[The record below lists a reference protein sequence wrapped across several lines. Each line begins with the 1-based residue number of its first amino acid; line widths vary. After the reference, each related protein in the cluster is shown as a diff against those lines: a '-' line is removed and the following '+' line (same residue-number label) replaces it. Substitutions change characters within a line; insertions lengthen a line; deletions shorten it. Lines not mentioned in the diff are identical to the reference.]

1 MSDSFIV
8 EWARAQQPKA
18 PSMKNAS
25 VFYRNL
31 EEELD
36 VRRAQH
42 GCIMLHTKEQNSM
55 VDFSSTDILG
65 LSTSGS
71 VRKGYLDE
79 LAQYPDFKLSSHGS
93 RLTDGNSRY
102 LEDVERELAA
112 FHGAEAALIVN
123 TGSLGN
129 AAIFS
134 VIPRPGDAIVY
145 DELIHASVHD
155 GMKDSLALCRKA
167 FRHNDA
173 ESLYDALVAV
183 QGSQPQIRNGT
194 RSVLVAVESVY
205 SMDGD
210 ICPLQE
216 LIETAKEVFPDGNV
230 QFVID
235 EAHSTGVIGPNG
247 AGLVSALGLESEV
260 AIRLHTFGKALAATG
275 AVILCNETVRTMLIN
290 YARSIMFSVAP
301 SFPMLA
307 SIRATYQLLRSG
319 ETQEA
324 QDRVQEIVKF
334 FLETMTS
341 NPIWSRASDTGLLR
355 LPTYEDAD
363 VQPFLTQIIQLRTR
377 TKHNFYLAFHLQRAG
392 FSVFPISYPVVP
404 KGTERVRIIFHASNT
419 DAEVKAL
426 VAAIA
431 EWAQEMLG
439 IESSGDRTRVPAAA
453 RHVYALIAQANLN
466 GSE

>member
-1 MSDSFIV
+1 
-8 EWARAQQPKA
+8 
-18 PSMKNAS
+18 MKNAS

-42 GCIMLHTKEQNSM
+42 GCIMLHTKEQTSM

-79 LAQYPDFKLSSHGS
+79 LAKHPDFKLSSHGS
-93 RLTDGNSRY
+93 RLTDGNSKY

-112 FHGAEAALIVN
+112 FHGAEAGLIVN

-155 GMKDSLALCRKA
+155 GMKDSLALYRKA
-167 FRHNDA
+167 FRHNDS

-183 QGSQPQIRNGT
+183 QESQPQIRNGT

-216 LIETAKEVFPDGNV
+216 LIETAKEVFPEGNV

-319 ETQEA
+319 ETQGA
-324 QDRVQEIVKF
+324 QNRVHEIVKF

-341 NPIWSRASDTGLLR
+341 DPIWN
-355 LPTYEDAD
+355 
-363 VQPFLTQIIQLRTR
+363 VQPVLTQIIQLRTR

-431 EWAQEMLG
+431 EWAQEMLE
-439 IESSGDRTRVPAAA
+439 IERSGDRTRVPAAA
-453 RHVYALIAQANLN
+453 RHVYALIAQANMN